1 MYPRYKLNSKTG
13 YIFQCENCKKS
24 YSLTKDT
31 WFDNSKLNFVQYFKL
46 IYCWVNDFIVT
57 QTVKETLINKKN
69 VINKF
74 QKLREVCAIVVSN
87 NPEEI
92 GGVVEIVEIDETK
105 LYKRKFIKTL
115 LHFIS
120 MFIYTVSITR
130 AGIES
135 MKKNGSL
142 VGLRGDLKIVLWY
155 LLVKE
160 IKKPYSQ

>member
-1 MYPRYKLNSKTG
+1 
-13 YIFQCENCKKS
+13 
-24 YSLTKDT
+24 
-31 WFDNSKLNFVQYFKL
+31 
-46 IYCWVNDFIVT
+46 
-57 QTVKETLINKKN
+57 
-69 VINKF
+69 
-74 QKLREVCAIVVSN
+74 
-87 NPEEI
+87 
-92 GGVVEIVEIDETK
+92 
-105 LYKRKFIKTL
+105 
-115 LHFIS
+115 